1 MNYNII
7 EILKKNRDYDGLI
20 SLLKDD
26 TFENRVEIV
35 QVLSTV
41 KDKHV
46 FQELML
52 TLRLDLDEKV
62 RSACAEAIGSTK
74 NVSALTPLIV
84 ALKDESGSVRA
95 RAAEGLGR
103 LKDARAAHSLLNL
116 LNDSNPGVRRIAVS
130 SLGVIA
136 APKSLDSIIGCL
148 NDPDKYV
155 RAAAAGAI
163 GRFNSK
169 KGIGPLK
176 LLLSDVS
183 DKIVRSAIEGIA
195 RIEDQQALAVLEEF
209 KDSEKCPSRIEMVLN
224 QSIQR
229 LEKKL
234 FAIEMKK
241 TVEDIKE
248 SDAGKAY
255 KNFKDILKELKDE
268 EI

>member
-1 MNYNII
+1 MNFDII
-7 EILKKNRDYDGLI
+7 DIMIKNKDYDGLI
-20 SLLKDD
+20 SLLKDK
-26 TFENRVEIV
+26 TYPYRVEV
-35 QVLSTV
+35 VKVLEKV
-41 KDKHV
+41 DDKQV

-74 NVSALTPLIV
+74 NVSALTPLIM
-84 ALKDESGSVRA
+84 ALKDESGSVRS

-103 LKDARAAHSLLNL
+103 LKDQRAVHSLINL
-116 LNDSNPGVRRIAVS
+116 LTDRNPGVRRIAVT
-130 SLGVIA
+130 SLGVIT
-136 APKSLDSIIGCL
+136 APKSLDKLIACL
-148 NDPDKYV
+148 NDSDKYV

-163 GRFNSK
+163 GRFNSS

-176 LLLSDVS
+176 ALLHEDS
-183 DKIVRSAIEGIA
+183 DKIVRSAVEGLA
-195 RIEDQQALAVLEEF
+195 RIEKEESLQILKEFQA
-209 KDSEKCPSRIEMVLN
+209 SNKCPTRIIMVLN

-234 FAIEMKK
+234 LSKEMQETVK
-241 TVEDIKE
+241 TINENN
-248 SDAGKAY
+248 AGTSY